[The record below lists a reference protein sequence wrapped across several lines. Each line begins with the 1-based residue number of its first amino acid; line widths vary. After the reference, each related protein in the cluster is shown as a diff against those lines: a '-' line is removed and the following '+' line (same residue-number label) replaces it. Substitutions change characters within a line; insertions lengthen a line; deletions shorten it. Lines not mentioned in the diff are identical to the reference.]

1 MKTRFA
7 RKRSQR
13 KPGKR
18 NLLFLFAGIVALGL
32 LATLYIWQRM
42 ETVRLVKE
50 IGGLESE
57 IGELAKTRDYFS
69 TEVVRF
75 SSPQEICPRAERI
88 LGLGTTDIGRQ
99 LALADPGQT
108 PTLPEKWQQL
118 LADLKQYG
126 RKAWEMAEP
135 QAMAKEK
142 SE

>member
-1 MKTRFA
+1 MKTKFA

-13 KPGKR
+13 KPAKR
-18 NLLFLFAGIVALGL
+18 NLVYFFAGIMVLGL

-42 ETVRLVKE
+42 ETVRLVKG
-50 IGGLESE
+50 IGGLESK

-69 TEVVRF
+69 TEVARL

-99 LALADPGQT
+99 LALADPGLT
-108 PTLPEKWQQL
+108 PTLTEKWQQL
-118 LADLKQYG
+118 LTDLKQYG
-126 RKAWEMAEP
+126 RKAWELAEP